1 MDLIAE
7 IGINHLGSVNL
18 AKQMITAGTD
28 AGIKLFKF
36 QIYKT
41 EEWGIGG
48 DFEWYDYVN
57 HCQLTAGQYREI
69 KDFCDKKGVTFFA
82 SVFGD
87 WSFELAE
94 ELDMPMYKIASRS
107 LYDDEGGLSQIA
119 QRIAGTGKPIIASLG
134 FRKQGWGIPEFP
146 NAKILYC
153 VSKYPTMMSDITWP
167 KFGDEVHGFSDH
179 TIGIEAPK
187 MAIDRGAEIIEKHF
201 TLDKSLY
208 GPDQACS
215 ASPEEMSLIVQHA
228 QQES

>member
-7 IGINHLGSVNL
+7 IGINHLGSVKL
-18 AKQMITAGTD
+18 AKQMID
-28 AGIKLFKF
+28 AGADAGVKLFKF

-41 EEWGIGG
+41 EEWGIAG

-57 HCQLTAGQYREI
+57 HCQLTADQYREI
-69 KDFCDKKGVTFFA
+69 KDYCDKKGVTFFA

-94 ELDMPMYKIASRS
+94 ELDMPIYKIASRS
-107 LYDDEGGLSQIA
+107 LYNDQGGLSHIA
-119 QRIAGTGKPIIASLG
+119 QRIASTGKPIIASLG
-134 FRKQGWGIPEFP
+134 FRKDGWWLPQLP

-153 VSKYPTMMSDITWP
+153 VSKYPTMMEDITWP
-167 KFGDEVHGFSDH
+167 EFGDTIHGFSDH

-187 MAIDRGAEIIEKHF
+187 IAIDRGAEIIEKHF
-201 TLDKSLY
+201 TLDKTLY

-215 ASPEEMSLIVQHA
+215 ASPQEMA
-228 QQES
+228 QIIQYAESKA